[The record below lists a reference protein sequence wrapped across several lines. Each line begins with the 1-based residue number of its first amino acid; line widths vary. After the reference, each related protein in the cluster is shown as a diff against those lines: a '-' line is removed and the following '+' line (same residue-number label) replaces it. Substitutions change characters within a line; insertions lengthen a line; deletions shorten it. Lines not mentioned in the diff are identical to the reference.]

1 MAQAALALGR
11 ITLFASDALRN
22 KWLQGTAIAAFA
34 FAAYFGSSDLIN
46 PYNQYERLADSMLH
60 GRLDI
65 PNPPEY
71 LELARYPDGVYV
83 INPPAPA
90 VLLMPFVA
98 MWGFDTNEVIV
109 SMALGAAAGGLF
121 WVATRQLG
129 WDMRLSVGLT
139 LVLAFGTNFWWA
151 AADGGMWMIAH
162 VVAVFFMMGA
172 LVEATGAKRPWL
184 VGLLVGAA
192 GLSRLP
198 TFLTFPFFAYLL
210 VHGDQR
216 PWTQLLRDRAVLLRL
231 GLFAAGLGAMAALD
245 LLYNYERYGTFRDE
259 GYYHPQYQELPSLS
273 RGMNDDSYIPRHL
286 EAIFLKQPVLD
297 GDFPFFQPRIE
308 GMGLFFTTPVFLYL
322 LGTPLTRLTA
332 AAAIAAFLTLIP
344 TVTYGATGG
353 TQFGYRYALDVLPLL
368 MLLTAAGMGYEMS
381 RLKWGVVA
389 LSCLIGLW
397 GVLAF
402 EQFEWVYCNP
412 EWYCQS
418 LL

>member
-1 MAQAALALGR
+1 MAQAAL
-11 ITLFASDALRN
+11 TLDRVASLTTDALRN
-22 KWLQGTAIAAFA
+22 KWIQGTALATVAFVV
-34 FAAYFGSSDLIN
+34 YFISSDLSN

-65 PNPPEY
+65 PNPPDY
-71 LELARYPDGVYV
+71 LELARYPDGAYV

-90 VLLMPFVA
+90 VFLMPFVA

-109 SMALGAAAGGLF
+109 SMAVGAAAAGLF
-121 WVATRQLG
+121 WVATRQMG
-129 WDMRLSVGLT
+129 WDIRLSVALT

-192 GLSRLP
+192 GLARLP

-210 VHGDQR
+210 VHEDQR
-216 PWTQLLRDRAVLLRL
+216 SLTELLRDRAVLLRF
-231 GLFAAGLGAMAALD
+231 GLFAAGLAAMAALD
-245 LLYNYERYGTFRDE
+245 LLYNFERYGSFRDE

-273 RGMNDDSYIPRHL
+273 QGMNDDSYIPRHL
-286 EAIFLKQPVLD
+286 EAIFLKLPVLD
-297 GDFPFFQPRIE
+297 FEFPFFHPRIE
-308 GMGLFFTTPVFLYL
+308 GLGLFFTTPLFIYI
-322 LGTPLTRLTA
+322 LGTPANRLTIA
-332 AAAIAAFLTLIP
+332 AAVAALLTLIP

-353 TQFGYRYALDVLPLL
+353 TQFGYRYALDVLPMLL
-368 MLLTAAGMGYEMS
+368 LLTAAGMGYEMS
-381 RLKWGVVA
+381 RFKWGVVM
-389 LSCLIGLW
+389 LCCLIGLW

-412 EWYCQS
+412 EWFCEAIY
-418 LL
+418 

>member
-1 MAQAALALGR
+1 MAQAALTFDR
-11 ITLFASDALRN
+11 ITLLASDAFRN
-22 KWLQGTAIAAFA
+22 KWLQGTAIAFLAFV
-34 FAAYFGSSDLIN
+34 AYFATSDLIN

-65 PNPPEY
+65 ADPPEY
-71 LELARYPDGVYV
+71 LELARYPDGAYV

-90 VLLMPFVA
+90 VFLMPFVA
-98 MWGFDTNEVIV
+98 MWGFDTNEVII
-109 SMALGAAAGGLF
+109 SMVIGAAAGGLF
-121 WVATRQLG
+121 WVATRQMG
-129 WDMRLSVGLT
+129 WDLRLSAGLT
-139 LVLAFGTNFWWA
+139 LVFALGTNFWWA

-192 GLSRLP
+192 GLARLP

-210 VHGDQR
+210 VHGDDR
-216 PWTQLLRDRAVLLRL
+216 PWAQLLRDRAVLVRL

-245 LLYNYERYGTFRDE
+245 LLYNYERYGSFRDE

-273 RGMNDDSYIPRHL
+273 QGMNDDSYIPRHL
-286 EAIFLKQPVLD
+286 EAIFLKPPVLD
-297 GDFPFFQPRIE
+297 WGFPFFHPRIE
-308 GMGLFFTTPVFLYL
+308 GMGVLFATPVLLYI
-322 LGTPLTRLTA
+322 LGAPLTRLTA

-353 TQFGYRYALDVLPLL
+353 TQFGYRYALDVLPIL
-368 MLLTAAGMGYEMS
+368 MILAAAGMGYEMS
-381 RLKWGVVA
+381 RFKWGLVA

-412 EWYCQS
+412 EWYCES

>member
-1 MAQAALALGR
+1 MAQAAL
-11 ITLFASDALRN
+11 TLDRVATLTSDALRN
-22 KWLQGTAIAAFA
+22 KWLQGTALATVAFVV
-34 FAAYFGSSDLIN
+34 YFISSDLIN

-65 PNPPEY
+65 PNPPDY
-71 LELARYPDGVYV
+71 LELARYPDGAYV

-90 VLLMPFVA
+90 VFLIPFVA

-109 SMALGAAAGGLF
+109 SMAVGAAAAGLF
-121 WVATRQLG
+121 WVATRQMG
-129 WDMRLSVGLT
+129 WDIRLSVALT

-192 GLSRLP
+192 GLARLP

-210 VHGDQR
+210 VDGDRR
-216 PWTQLLRDRAVLLRL
+216 PLTELLRDRAVLLRF
-231 GLFAAGLGAMAALD
+231 GLFAGGLAAMAALD
-245 LLYNYERYGTFRDE
+245 LLYNYERYGSFRDE

-273 RGMNDDSYIPRHL
+273 HGMNDDSYIPRHL
-286 EAIFLKQPVLD
+286 EAIFLKLPVLD
-297 GDFPFFQPRIE
+297 SEFPFFHPRIE
-308 GMGLFFTTPVFLYL
+308 GLGLFFTTPLFIYIF
-322 LGTPLTRLTA
+322 GAPANRLTIA
-332 AAAIAAFLTLIP
+332 AAVAALLTLIP

-368 MLLTAAGMGYEMS
+368 LLLTAAGMGFEMS
-381 RLKWGVVA
+381 RFKWGLVA
-389 LSCLIGLW
+389 VSCLIGLW

-402 EQFEWVYCNP
+402 ERFEWVYCNP
-412 EWYCQS
+412 EWFCDALY
-418 LL
+418 

>member
-1 MAQAALALGR
+1 MAQAALTLDR
-11 ITLFASDALRN
+11 ITVLASDALRN
-22 KWLQGTAIAAFA
+22 KWLHGTAIAVVVFVLYFA
-34 FAAYFGSSDLIN
+34 SSDLIN

-71 LELARYPDGVYV
+71 LELARYPDGAYV

-109 SMALGAAAGGLF
+109 SMAIGAATAGLF
-121 WVATRQLG
+121 WVATRQMG
-129 WDMRLSVGLT
+129 WDIKLSAGLT

-184 VGLLVGAA
+184 VGILVGAA

-210 VHGDQR
+210 VHSDQR

-231 GLFAAGLGAMAALD
+231 GLFAAALGAMAALD
-245 LLYNYERYGTFRDE
+245 LLYNYERYGSFRDE
-259 GYYHPQYQELPSLS
+259 GYYHPQYRELPSLS
-273 RGMNDDSYIPRHL
+273 QGMNDDSYIPRHL
-286 EAIFLKQPVLD
+286 EAIFLKAPVVD
-297 GDFPFFQPRIE
+297 GDFPFFHPRIE
-308 GMGLFFTTPVFLYL
+308 GLGLFLTTPVFVYL
-322 LGTPLTRLTA
+322 LGAPANRLTIA
-332 AAAIAAFLTLIP
+332 AAVAALLTLIP

-353 TQFGYRYALDVLPLL
+353 TQFGYRYALDVLPMLL
-368 MLLTAAGMGYEMS
+368 LLTAAGMGFEMN
-381 RLKWGVVA
+381 RVKWGLVA

-397 GVLAF
+397 GVLSF
-402 EQFEWVYCNP
+402 EQFEWVHCDP
-412 EWYCQS
+412 EWFCDALY
-418 LL
+418 